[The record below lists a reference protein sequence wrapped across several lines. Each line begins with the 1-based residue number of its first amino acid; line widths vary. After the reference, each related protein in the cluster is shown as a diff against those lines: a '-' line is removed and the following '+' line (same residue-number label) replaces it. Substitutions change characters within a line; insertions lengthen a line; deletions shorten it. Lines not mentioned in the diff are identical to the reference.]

1 MKNLKSFIICDI
13 VVILIKL
20 IAGYFGHSLTL
31 LSSIIYDL
39 FIIITTLLATKANN
53 EKIKKRSIFTSIY
66 AFFMILISMAMIYI
80 DFKLSIFRPSL
91 VILIFLLIC
100 IITNYVVT
108 VYKTNTSY
116 MKREGLLG
124 YSAKNSNINIII
136 YIITVATII
145 LSKLKSLWKYFI
157 YADRLGVILISLLLI
172 YYALRI
178 ITRGFKNTE
187 EIEEKITQTIN
198 EEVNKC
204 KEVKNVTKVNIN
216 DLGGI
221 RRIDLELKLQ
231 DGIILT
237 DLITFIITI
246 QDFLLKNSDLASVTL
261 VKNVN
266 RKVVRKNARNSGSTN
281 SKGST
286 KKKNTKKKNK
296 KR

>member
-1 MKNLKSFIICDI
+1 MKKIRSFIICDI

-39 FIIITTLLATKANN
+39 FIIITSLLAAKANS
-53 EKIKKRSIFTSIY
+53 EKVKTRSIFTSIY
-66 AFFMILISMAMIYI
+66 AFLIVLVAMGMIYI
-80 DFKLSIFRPSL
+80 DFKLSILRPSL
-91 VILIFLLIC
+91 VILVFLLIC

-108 VYKTNTSY
+108 VYKTNSSY

-145 LSKLKSLWKYFI
+145 LSKLKGLWKYFV

-178 ITRGFKNTE
+178 IIRGFKNTE
-187 EIEEKITQTIN
+187 EIEEKITQSIN

-204 KEVKNVTKVNIN
+204 KEVKNVTKVDIN

-221 RRIDLELKLQ
+221 RRIDLDVKLQ

-237 DLITFIITI
+237 DLITFIITLE
-246 QDFLLKNSDLASVTL
+246 DFLLKNSDLASVTL